1 MVKKYR
7 RFLPSLNKII
17 KIKTDIYHNSDIN
30 NIDNTILKSLFN
42 KYGSDKSENYAVIYT
57 KLLEK
62 YKNLEIR
69 LLEIGLGTNN
79 PLLISTMGNNGVYKC
94 GSSLRAFRDYLQN
107 AHIFGADIDKEC
119 LFTEEK
125 INTTFVD
132 QLDMDTFTDLHKTFG
147 NKKYDFIIDD
157 GLHSIT
163 ANLNTLLFAIN
174 HINDNRTIVIEDI
187 DIKKIE
193 GYYVIDN
200 IIKNNYINLKTQF
213 ITYNNKKG
221 FIYVLF
227 S

>member
-30 NIDNTILKSLFN
+30 TIDNTILKSLFN

-79 PLLISTMGNNGVYKC
+79 PLLISTMGNNSVYKC

-125 INTTFVD
+125 
-132 QLDMDTFTDLHKTFG
+132 
-147 NKKYDFIIDD
+147 
-157 GLHSIT
+157 
-163 ANLNTLLFAIN
+163 
-174 HINDNRTIVIEDI
+174 
-187 DIKKIE
+187 
-193 GYYVIDN
+193 
-200 IIKNNYINLKTQF
+200 
-213 ITYNNKKG
+213 
-221 FIYVLF
+221 
-227 S
+227 

>member
-1 MVKKYR
+1 
-7 RFLPSLNKII
+7 
-17 KIKTDIYHNSDIN
+17 
-30 NIDNTILKSLFN
+30 
-42 KYGSDKSENYAVIYT
+42 
-57 KLLEK
+57 
-62 YKNLEIR
+62 
-69 LLEIGLGTNN
+69 
-79 PLLISTMGNNGVYKC
+79 
-94 GSSLRAFRDYLQN
+94 
-107 AHIFGADIDKEC
+107 
-119 LFTEEK
+119 
-125 INTTFVD
+125 
-132 QLDMDTFTDLHKTFG
+132 MDTFTDLHKTFG
-147 NKKYDFIIDD
+147 NKNYDFIIDD